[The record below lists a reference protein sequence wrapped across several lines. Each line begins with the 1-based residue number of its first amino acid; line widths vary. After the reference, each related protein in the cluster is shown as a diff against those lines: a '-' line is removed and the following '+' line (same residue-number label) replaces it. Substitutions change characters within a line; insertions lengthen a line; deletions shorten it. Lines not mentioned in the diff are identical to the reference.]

1 MDNILIELALI
12 LFLGITA
19 QLIAW
24 FTRVPSILLLIG
36 AGFVAGPVLGLLDP
50 DTLFGELLEPLV
62 ALSVAIILFEGG
74 LNLKIREVRST
85 APSVLRLISLGVLI
99 TWAAGSI
106 AAVYVLGMEWP
117 LALLLG
123 AILVVSGPTVIIPL
137 LQYLRP
143 GNTVSTLL
151 KWEGIIIDP
160 IGAILALIVLEII
173 LVGGST
179 GDAALQALAIILKSL
194 AAGAALGLGGAV
206 IIVQALKRHVLPD
219 YLHIPATLGML
230 VAVFLLSE
238 LIQPNAGLFTA
249 IIMGA
254 VLANQNQ
261 ASIANILEFKENL
274 RVILISLMFIILSG
288 RLELSL
294 FEPLSY
300 SLVIFVLILVLVARP
315 LSVLASTV
323 KSGLKTGEKL
333 LLSSVAPRGIVSAS
347 IASVFAFRLAGE
359 GFPEGELLLPVT
371 FAVIFGTILCSSTI
385 PPLIM
390 RVLKTRQVNPQGVIF
405 VGGQAWVRSTAA
417 LLAENGI
424 KCLIIDANKA
434 NVAYARRKGLDAIY
448 ADALAGSFLD
458 DTDFS
463 EYGYIIAVTSDDNYN
478 TLVDLRLSKE
488 FGSSNVFMLPLEESK
503 PSEKHYLEHLPGRT
517 LFDNSATYDRIA
529 ELFERGR
536 IKLRKLDEAA
546 DKAGIVTLLGKEAI
560 PLFALGK
567 NNSLTVITAE
577 SRQEFKAD
585 TRLVALEPAGSQ
597 L

>member
-1 MDNILIELALI
+1 MDDILIELVLI
-12 LFLGITA
+12 LFLGIAA
-19 QLIAW
+19 QMIAW
-24 FTRVPSILLLIG
+24 FTQAPSILLLIT
-36 AGFVAGPVLGLLDP
+36 AGFIAGPVLGLLNP
-50 DTLFGELLEPLV
+50 DILFGELFEPLV

-74 LNLKIREVRST
+74 LNLKIKEVRST
-85 APSVLRLISLGVLI
+85 APSVIRLISLGVLI
-99 TWAAGSI
+99 TWAVGSI
-106 AAVYVLGMEWP
+106 AAVYVLGMDWP

-151 KWEGIIIDP
+151 KWEGILIDP

-179 GDAALQALAIILKSL
+179 GDTALQILAIILKTL
-194 AAGAALGLGGAV
+194 ASGIALGLGGAV
-206 IIVQALKRHVLPD
+206 IIIQALKRHILPD
-219 YLHIPATLGML
+219 YLHIPATLGIL
-230 VAVFLLSE
+230 VAVFLVSE

-254 VLANQNQ
+254 VLANQSQ

-274 RVILISLMFIILSG
+274 RVILISLMFIILSA

-300 SLVIFVLILVLVARP
+300 SLAIFILILVVAARP
-315 LSVLASTV
+315 LAVFASTI
-323 KSGLKTGEKL
+323 KSRLKTGEKL
-333 LLSSVAPRGIVSAS
+333 LLSSIAPRGIVSAS
-347 IASVFAFRLAGE
+347 IASVFAFRLSAE
-359 GFPEGELLLPVT
+359 GFPSGELLLPVT
-371 FAVIFGTILCSSTI
+371 FAVVFGTILCSSAI

-390 RVLKTRQVNPQGVIF
+390 RVSKTSQVNPQGVIF
-405 VGGQAWVRSTAA
+405 IGGQAWVRSAAA
-417 LLAENGI
+417 LLAESGI

-434 NVAYARRKGLDAIY
+434 NIAYARRKGLNAIY
-448 ADALAGSFLD
+448 ADALDGSFLD

-463 EYGYIIAVTSDDNYN
+463 DYGYIVAVTADDNYN

-488 FGSSNVFMLPLEESK
+488 FGSSSVFMLPLEESK

-517 LFDNSATYDRIA
+517 LFDNTATYDRIA
-529 ELFERGR
+529 ELFEHGK
-536 IKLRKLDEAA
+536 IKLEKLDEAT
-546 DKAGIVTLLGKEAI
+546 DKAGIISLFGKEAL

-567 NNSLTVITAE
+567 NGNLTVITAE
-577 SRQEFKAD
+577 SGQEFKPG
-585 TRLVALEPAGSQ
+585 TRLIVLEPSGS
-597 L
+597 